1 MKNILKIAAIF
12 IVLTGMF
19 SSCHDEYLD
28 PVPRTSISD
37 LTAFDT
43 KSRIQGQVLGIY
55 SAFKSGNYLG
65 GRYQAFSDIR
75 NDDFLNLGN
84 NGVTGL
90 LTWNHTITASTNE
103 VQNYWD
109 AIYAAINR
117 INMFV
122 DGMEENKTE
131 IIGQNILTQAEFD
144 QYKGEA
150 LALRGLAYFHLIQFY
165 AKPYKAG
172 PQNWGAILRLTAAK
186 SGADNSKARE
196 TLAKTYEQIL
206 ADLNTAE
213 GLLPSLPAG
222 TANNANYVTRVH
234 KNTVVAIKSRV
245 YLNMEDWDKVI
256 SEGNKIVPA
265 AAPFKSASG
274 VVNGLVSNFESIF
287 RTPYTADE
295 SILSMPM
302 NATET
307 PGTQNGL
314 AHYFS
319 AATVG
324 NNEYPI
330 NPTSVIWTS
339 TVFPAT
345 DVRKTLTN
353 TAVIGGV
360 TYTFLKKYTMFPHTD
375 WAPVIRYAEVMLNL
389 AEAEARKSGVNA
401 RAIGLLNA
409 VFLRSNPSATPYTT
423 SDFANADAFVNR
435 LILERNMEFLGE
447 GLINMDVMRK
457 LATFRP
463 KGIVGAV
470 GPNSPVYV
478 WPIPQTELNT
488 NLLVQPN

>member
-1 MKNILKIAAIF
+1 MKNILNIAAIF
-12 IVLTGMF
+12 LILSGIFT
-19 SSCHDEYLD
+19 SCHDEYLE

-37 LTAFDT
+37 LNAFDT
-43 KSRIQGQVLGIY
+43 KSRIQGQVLGMY
-55 SAFKSGNYLG
+55 SSFKNGQYLG

-103 VQNYWD
+103 VQNIWE
-109 AIYAAINR
+109 AIYAAVNR
-117 INMFV
+117 INMFI
-122 DGMEENKTE
+122 DGMEENKTK
-131 IIGQNILTQAEFD
+131 IIEQNILTQAEFD
-144 QYKGEA
+144 QFKGEA
-150 LALRGLAYFHLIQFY
+150 FALRGLAYFHLIQLY

-172 PQNWGAILRLTAAK
+172 AQNWGAILRLTAAK
-186 SGADNSKARE
+186 SGADNSKERE

-206 ADLNTAE
+206 SDLNTAE
-213 GLLPSLPAG
+213 GLLPLVAAG
-222 TANNANYVTRVH
+222 TANSTNYVTRVH
-234 KNTVVAIKSRV
+234 KNTVIALKTRV
-245 YLNMEDWDKVI
+245 YLNLEDWDKLI
-256 SEGNKIVPA
+256 TEGNKIVPA
-265 AAPFKSASG
+265 TAPFKSASG
-274 VVNGLVSNFESIF
+274 VANGLVSNFESIF
-287 RTPYTADE
+287 RTPYTTDE

-339 TVFPAT
+339 SVFPAIDT
-345 DVRKTLTN
+345 RKMLTN
-353 TAVIGGV
+353 TAVVGGT

-375 WAPVIRYAEVMLNL
+375 WVPVIRYAEVLLNL
-389 AEAEARKSGVNA
+389 AEAEVRKNGINA
-401 RAIGLLNA
+401 KALGLLNA
-409 VFLRSNPSATPYTT
+409 VFLRSNPTAVPYTS
-423 SDFANADAFVNR
+423 SDFTDADAFVNR
-435 LILERNMEFLGE
+435 LMLERNMEFLGE
-447 GLINMDVMRK
+447 GLVNMDVMRK
-457 LATFRP
+457 LGTFRA
-463 KGIVGAV
+463 KGIVGAI
-470 GPNSPVYV
+470 GPNAPVYV

>member
-1 MKNILKIAAIF
+1 MKNILNIAAIF
-12 IVLTGMF
+12 LILSGIFT
-19 SSCHDEYLD
+19 SCHDEYLE

-37 LTAFDT
+37 LNAFDT
-43 KSRIQGQVLGIY
+43 KSRIQGQVLGMY
-55 SAFKSGNYLG
+55 SSFKNGQYLG

-103 VQNYWD
+103 VQNIWE
-109 AIYAAINR
+109 AIYAAVNR
-117 INMFV
+117 INMFI
-122 DGMEENKTE
+122 DGMEENKTK
-131 IIGQNILTQAEFD
+131 IIEQNILTQAEFD
-144 QYKGEA
+144 QFKGEA
-150 LALRGLAYFHLIQFY
+150 MALRGLAYFHLIQLY

-172 PQNWGAILRLTAAK
+172 AQNWGAILRLTAAK
-186 SGADNSKARE
+186 SGADNSKERE

-206 ADLNTAE
+206 SDLNTAE
-213 GLLPSLPAG
+213 GLLPTVPAG
-222 TANNANYVTRVH
+222 TANSVNNVTHIH
-234 KNTVVAIKSRV
+234 KNTVIALKTRI
-245 YLNMEDWDKVI
+245 YLNMEDWDKLI
-256 SEGNKIVPA
+256 TEGNKIVPE
-265 AAPFKSASG
+265 AAPFKATSG
-274 VVNGLVSNFESIF
+274 VANGLVSNFESIF
-287 RTPYTADE
+287 RAPYTTDE

-330 NPTSVIWTS
+330 NPNSVVWSS
-339 TVFPAT
+339 TAFPET
-345 DVRKTLTN
+345 DARKALTG
-353 TAVIGGV
+353 TTVIGTT

-375 WAPVIRYAEVMLNL
+375 WTPVIRYAEVLLNL
-389 AEAEARKSGVNA
+389 AEAEAMKNGVNS
-401 RAIGLLNA
+401 RALSLLNA
-409 VFLRSNPSATPYTT
+409 VFLRSNPTAAPYIST
-423 SDFANADAFVNR
+423 DFANANVFVDR

-457 LATFRP
+457 LGTFRA

-470 GPNSPVYV
+470 GSSDPGYV

-488 NLLVQPN
+488 NLSVQPN